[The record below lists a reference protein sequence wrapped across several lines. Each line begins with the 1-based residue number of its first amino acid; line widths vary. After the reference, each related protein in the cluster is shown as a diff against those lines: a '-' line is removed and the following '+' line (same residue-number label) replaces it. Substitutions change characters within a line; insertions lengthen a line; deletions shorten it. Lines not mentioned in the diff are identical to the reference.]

1 MCVCVCV
8 CDVFSILFQYGIEAF
23 AKVFN
28 EWPVT
33 AVHINPEVLHL
44 KSMSSMAGIDLIA
57 IGDTP
62 AGRRAWNDIE
72 RNASFSYDKLFFPD
86 ENGANCLFINGTVL
100 HVTEDEY
107 PESFKVWETL
117 DMPRIALPNSELSK
131 ADGSLTCCSVR
142 IN

>member
-1 MCVCVCV
+1 M
-8 CDVFSILFQYGIEAF
+8 FS
-23 AKVFN
+23 

-33 AVHINPEVLHL
+33 GIHVNSEVLHL
-44 KSMSSMAGIDLIA
+44 KSMSSMAGVDLIA

-62 AGRRAWNDIE
+62 AGQRAWKDIE
-72 RNASFSYDKLFFPD
+72 QHASFSYNKLLLPD

-100 HVTEDEY
+100 HVTEEEY
-107 PESFKVWETL
+107 PESFKIWENL
-117 DMPRIALPNSELSK
+117 DVPRIQLPNSELSK